1 MKLITL
7 KPLFLAGTIVVEG
20 KSFETIEQHGRELIT
35 KGYAMLD
42 DSDAEPVVTLA
53 EDPAPFVPAF
63 TSDQLAPTQLDA
75 VAASFGDLQAPP
87 AADAPDAP
95 DLQAPPAA
103 DAPDAPDLQ
112 APPAADAPDAPDLLA
127 PPAADAPDAPDLLP
141 PPTADAPDAPQ
152 KPVSSKKKA
161 S

>member
-7 KPLFLAGTIVVEG
+7 KPLFLGGTIVVEG
-20 KSFETIEQHGRELIT
+20 KPFETIEQHGRELIT

-63 TSDQLAPTQLDA
+63 TSDQLAPTQLAA
-75 VAASFGDLQAPP
+75 VAAPFGKLMAPP
-87 AADAPDAP
+87 AAEVPDAP
-95 DLQAPPAA
+95 DLL
-103 DAPDAPDLQ
+103 D
-112 APPAADAPDAPDLLA
+112 PPAADAPDAPDLLD
-127 PPAADAPDAPDLLP
+127 PPADA
-141 PPTADAPDAPQ
+141 TDAPQ
-152 KPVSSKKKA
+152 NPVTSKKKA